1 MRVIKSLLRSSRFLA
16 LAAVFLAAG
25 VATADADSSSRV
37 YVAGD
42 SIGVG
47 IAEAAHLPSVASG
60 SAPTSALAAQLERIP
75 PGSTVIVSTGTN
87 DAVAG
92 HDSAKLP
99 TRADLKLVYVGPPC
113 VQTKW
118 NDTQQ
123 RFAAFLAANTR
134 HISLPCLV
142 ATRTKDGI
150 HFTGAGYA
158 ALWAT
163 IRQQL

>member
-1 MRVIKSLLRSSRFLA
+1 MRVIKALFRHSRSLVLG
-16 LAAVFLAAG
+16 AAFLAAG
-25 VATADADSSSRV
+25 LASANADSLSKL

-47 IAEAAHLPSVASG
+47 IAAAAHLPSVASG
-60 SAPTSALAAQLERIP
+60 SAPTAALGAQLARIP
-75 PGSTVIVSTGTN
+75 AGSTVIISTGTN

-92 HDSAKLP
+92 RDSAKLP
-99 TRADLKLVYVGPPC
+99 TRSDLNLVYVGPPC

-123 RFAAFLAANTR
+123 KFAAFLAANTR

-142 ATRTKDGI
+142 ATRAKDGV

-158 ALWAT
+158 TLWAT

>member
-1 MRVIKSLLRSSRFLA
+1 MRVLKSVLQHSGLFVLG
-16 LAAVFLAAG
+16 AASLVAG
-25 VATADADSSSRV
+25 VATVDAASPSKL

-75 PGSTVIVSTGTN
+75 AGSTVIISTGTN

-99 TRADLKLVYVGPPC
+99 TRSDLKLVYVGPPC

-118 NDTQQ
+118 NNTQK

-134 HISLPCLV
+134 HIALPCLV
-142 ATRTKDGI
+142 ATRAKDGV

-158 ALWAT
+158 TLWAT

>member
-1 MRVIKSLLRSSRFLA
+1 MRVISSLLRSSRFLA

-158 ALWAT
+158 TLWAT